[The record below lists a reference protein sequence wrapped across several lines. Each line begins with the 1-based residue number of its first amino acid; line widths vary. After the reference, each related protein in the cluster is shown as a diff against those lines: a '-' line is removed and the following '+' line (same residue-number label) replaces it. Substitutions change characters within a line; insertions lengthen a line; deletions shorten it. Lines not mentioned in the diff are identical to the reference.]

1 MIQKAEELLVS
12 PAVITQKSLPLDEV
26 SPGYKSKNSEGHDED
41 GILQFDARSFS
52 SSEEEDLS

>member
-1 MIQKAEELLVS
+1 MS